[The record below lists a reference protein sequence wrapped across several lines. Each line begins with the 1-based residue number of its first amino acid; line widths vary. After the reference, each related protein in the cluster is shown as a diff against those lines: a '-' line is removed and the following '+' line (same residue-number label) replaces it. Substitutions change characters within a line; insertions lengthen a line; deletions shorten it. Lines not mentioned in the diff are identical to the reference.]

1 MNLREK
7 TLIVMGTSIVLLI
20 VILYVTAQMELFLSF
35 SKLEQGAVRKDVER
49 AQNAISNEF
58 DGMNGLADNWANRND
73 TFAFL
78 YYNNSSF
85 IKDNL
90 ASGALA
96 DESMRTMGIDMLLFM
111 DPYGQ
116 VAFGKY
122 FDEYGNSTK
131 IPQDLSNQL
140 SFYGFCPGCLD
151 KNSKYSGII
160 LLSDHPMLI
169 VTSPVINSTGGVS
182 AGRIVV
188 GRYLNDKEISKISEI
203 TQLSI
208 SINSLNEENMPVD
221 FKEAKLN
228 LPGNDIIFVRLLN
241 RESIAGYA
249 LLKNIYYNPMLIL
262 RVDSPRAIYAQGM
275 KSLMSFMILF
285 SAAGIFLFILTL
297 IYLDR
302 SVLSRLNALTTGVA
316 VIGKSQNMTSRLA
329 VKGKDELSGLALS
342 INGMLEALQTAHGDL
357 INSERRYKAVVE
369 EQSDQIL
376 RNLTDGTI
384 TFANE
389 VFCKFF
395 SCNLDKIMGKKIDTL
410 LPTDNLESAINLIGQ
425 LKADNPT
432 TTFESLF
439 SGTEGRHWIH
449 WTSHG
454 IFDESGS
461 LIEVQSVGRDITQL
475 KLADEA
481 LQQSERRLA
490 DIIDFM
496 PDALLAIDMDG
507 KVIVWN
513 KAMESLTKV
522 KADKVLGKGN
532 YEHALPFYGLRRPIL
547 VDMVLKSFK
556 DFESEYLSFQK
567 DGDAV
572 LGETFIPNLGPSGSY
587 LLAKAATLYNA
598 EGNKVGAIESIK
610 DMTERR
616 NMEQRLERTRTE
628 LHIAADIQKSFIPE
642 ETPII
647 PEFEMDAVTIPAMEV
662 GGDFYDFILQPD
674 GRYGLVIAD
683 VAGKSIPAALFMALS
698 RTIIRANATNQSKV
712 SNIMKNANKMIA
724 ADASAG
730 MFVTLLYGV
739 LDGQSLSFN
748 YANAGHPPPL
758 IFRSTC
764 CIFEEEAPI
773 GIALGII
780 DDAEYKE
787 GCIRFSSGDM
797 AIFYTDGVTE
807 AMNGRGEMYGV
818 KRLMDVVRRN
828 HQAKTEDVIKE
839 ILGDMAEFSECRE
852 QHDDITLIA
861 VRAIGPLQNHYDIR
875 LLAKEESI
883 PKVINCIDKRMS
895 RAGFSKEE
903 ILDLQVAVEECYVNI
918 INHGYRKGEGFIWIT
933 FDSGEN
939 YFTVTLEDEAPR
951 FDPTLYH
958 KPNRVENVQ
967 DQPIGGW
974 GINLIK
980 SLTDEIRYDY
990 EDNKNKLTLIK
1001 RKKITSEGTE
1011 DRGDS

>member
-7 TLIVMGTSIVLLI
+7 TLMVMGTSIVLLI
-20 VILYVTAQMELFLSF
+20 VILYVIAQMELFLSF
-35 SKLEQGAVRKDVER
+35 SKLEEGVVRKDVER

-58 DGMNGLADNWANRND
+58 DGMKGLADYWADRND
-73 TFAFL
+73 TFSFL
-78 YYNNSSF
+78 YYNDSPF

-90 ASGALA
+90 ASGDLA

-122 FDEYGNSTK
+122 FDQYGNSTK
-131 IPQDLSNQL
+131 IPSDLSTQL

-169 VTSPVINSTGGVS
+169 VTNPVIKSEGGVS
-182 AGRIVV
+182 AGRIVI
-188 GRYLNDKEISKISEI
+188 GRYLNDKEVSKISEI
-203 TQLSI
+203 TQLNI
-208 SINSLNEENMPVD
+208 SLNSLNGDNMPAD
-221 FKEAKLN
+221 FKEAKLH
-228 LPGNDIIFVRLLN
+228 LPGNDPIFVGLLS

-249 LLKNIYYNPMLIL
+249 LLNNIYDNPMLIL
-262 RVDSPRAIYAQGM
+262 RVDSPRAIYTQGM
-275 KSLMSFMILF
+275 KSLMNFVILF
-285 SAAGIFLFILTL
+285 SAAGIILFVLTL

-302 SVLSRLNALTTGVA
+302 SVLSRLSDLTTGVA

-342 INGMLEALQTAHGDL
+342 INGMLEALEKAHSDL
-357 INSERRYKAVVE
+357 VKSERRYKAVVE
-369 EQSDQIL
+369 EQSDLIL
-376 RNLTDGTI
+376 RNLIDGTI

-395 SCNLDKIMGKKIDTL
+395 SCNLDKIAGQKIDAL
-410 LPTDNLESAINLIGQ
+410 IPTDNLKSAIDLIGQ

-439 SGTEGRHWIH
+439 SGTQGRQWIH

-461 LIEVQSVGRDITQL
+461 MIEVQSVGRDITQL

-481 LQQSERRLA
+481 LKQSERRLA

-522 KADKVLGKGN
+522 KADRMLGKGN

-547 VDMVLKSFK
+547 ADMVLEPFK
-556 DFESEYLSFQK
+556 DFEPEYISFQK

-572 LGETFIPNLGPSGSY
+572 LGETFIPGLGPSGSY
-587 LLAKAATLYNA
+587 LLAKAATLYDA
-598 EGNKVGAIESIK
+598 EGNKAGAIESIQ

-642 ETPII
+642 ETPVIS
-647 PEFEMDAVTIPAMEV
+647 EFEIDAVTIPAMEV

-698 RTIIRANATNQSKV
+698 RTIIRANATNQSNV
-712 SNIMKNANKMIA
+712 SNIIKNANKMIA
-724 ADASAG
+724 SDASAG

-739 LDGQSLSFN
+739 LDGPSLSFN
-748 YANAGHPPPL
+748 YANAGHPPP
-758 IFRSTC
+758 IVFRSTC
-764 CIFEEEAPI
+764 CIFEEETPI

-807 AMNGRGEMYGV
+807 AMNARGEMYGV

-828 HQAKTEDVIKE
+828 RQAKTKDIIKE
-839 ILGDMAEFSECRE
+839 ILADIAMFSQQRE
-852 QHDDITLIA
+852 QHDDITLVA
-861 VRAIGPLQNHYDIR
+861 VRAIGPLQNHLEFR

-883 PKVINCIDKRMS
+883 PKVISCIEKRMS
-895 RAGFSKEE
+895 HAGFSIEE
-903 ILDLQVAVEECYVNI
+903 IMDLQVAVEECYVNI

-933 FDSGEN
+933 FDSREN
-939 YFTVTLEDEAPR
+939 SFTVTLEDGAPR

-958 KPNRVENVQ
+958 KPNRVENVE

-974 GINLIK
+974 GINLIR
-980 SLTDEIRYDY
+980 SLTDEIKYDY
-990 EDNKNKLTLIK
+990 ENNKNKLTLIK
-1001 RKKITSEGTE
+1001 RKKITYEGTHIMGE
-1011 DRGDS
+1011 S